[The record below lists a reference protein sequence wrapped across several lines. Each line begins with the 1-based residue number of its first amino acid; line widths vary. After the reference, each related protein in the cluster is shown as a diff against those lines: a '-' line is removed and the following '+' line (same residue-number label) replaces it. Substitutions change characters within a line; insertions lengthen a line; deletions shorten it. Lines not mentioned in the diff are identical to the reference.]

1 MHMASND
8 ERSVLTL
15 SGPMDV
21 RHNHE
26 CEPGVLRSPIR
37 TTCLQQK
44 SCDRSHLPTIS
55 TALNEIGY
63 NTKWIGAQL
72 SHADP
77 NQVSAAYNHA
87 EYVEQ
92 RRHMMQDWANRLD
105 QWEGQGQ
112 QADVDMS
119 ASESLQ
125 INVPQSFPKGSEN
138 PVRADAETIDTARR
152 KVVFGPDTT
161 LTPRPTM
168 MIVSRTDQRSQL
180 VLTDIQRNRAM
191 MLVIFEAPHNLPLAV
206 FAKLAGKSRPQIN
219 REIEGRR
226 LLSLAMGNRGQ
237 RIPDWQLDPVRQEF
251 IQSVLQRAE
260 GVDGWTVYRALSE
273 PHEVLEGRS
282 PVEAVNMQNRHEVAR
297 VVFSA
302 LGLN

>member
-1 MHMASND
+1 
-8 ERSVLTL
+8 
-15 SGPMDV
+15 
-21 RHNHE
+21 
-26 CEPGVLRSPIR
+26 
-37 TTCLQQK
+37 
-44 SCDRSHLPTIS
+44 
-55 TALNEIGY
+55 
-63 NTKWIGAQL
+63 
-72 SHADP
+72 
-77 NQVSAAYNHA
+77 
-87 EYVEQ
+87 
-92 RRHMMQDWANRLD
+92 MMQDWADRLD
-105 QWEGQGQ
+105 HWEGQGQ

-119 ASESLQ
+119 ASESPQ
-125 INVPQSFPKGSEN
+125 INVPRSFPKGSEN
-138 PVRADAETIDTARR
+138 PVHSDAETIDTARH

-191 MLVIFEAPHNLPLAV
+191 MLVIFEAPHNLSLAV

-237 RIPDWQLDPVRQEF
+237 RIPDWQLDPVRQAF

-282 PVEAVNMQNRHEVAR
+282 PVEAVTACNLSEVANA
-297 VVFSA
+297 VFGA

>member
-1 MHMASND
+1 MGYK
-8 ERSVLTL
+8 EQLT
-15 SGPMDV
+15 G
-21 RHNHE
+21 H
-26 CEPGVLRSPIR
+26 GIR
-37 TTCLQQK
+37 A
-44 SCDRSHLPTIS
+44 TIS

-92 RRHMMQDWANRLD
+92 RRHMMQDWADRLD
-105 QWEGQGQ
+105 QWEGQDQ
-112 QADVDMS
+112 QEAVGIS

-125 INVPQSFPKGSEN
+125 INVPRSFPKGSEN
-138 PVRADAETIDTARR
+138 PVHGDAENVDAARHE
-152 KVVFGPDTT
+152 VVFGPDTR

-168 MIVSRTDQRSQL
+168 MIVSRTDQRSQP
-180 VLTDIQRNRAM
+180 VLTDIQRERAM
-191 MLVIFEAPHNLPLAV
+191 MLAIFEAPHNLPLVV

-226 LLSLAMGNRGQ
+226 LLSLAVGNRGQ

-251 IQSVLQRAE
+251 IQSVLQRAK

-273 PHEVLEGRS
+273 SQEVLEGRS
-282 PVEAVNMQNRHEVAR
+282 PVEAITACNLREVASA
-297 VVFSA
+297 VLGALAAIVEWHIHEINDSIASVHVFHET
-302 LGLN
+302 LP